1 MHVLWCFGK
10 GLCQSCLFDDNC
22 RYCDHNL
29 ACVFEDKSLTS
40 SGTNHPR
47 TRIVIC
53 CIVGLTNQQCYWRFE
68 ELILDKPVCYTV
80 SKILYHWI
88 CNSDKGWWPFVQNGV
103 NEVQR
108 LIPADQWRHCPGSY
122 NPVDVPFRGRTLIEL
137 MDNHLWFHGPDWL
150 LVNNSEEKDPDVSEI
165 THNLLNTEF
174 YGISNLI

>member
-1 MHVLWCFGK
+1 M
-10 GLCQSCLFDDNC
+10 
-22 RYCDHNL
+22 
-29 ACVFEDKSLTS
+29 
-40 SGTNHPR
+40 
-47 TRIVIC
+47 
-53 CIVGLTNQQCYWRFE
+53 
-68 ELILDKPVCYTV
+68 DKPVCYTV

-122 NPVDVPFRGRTLIEL
+122 NPVDVSFRGRTLIEL

-174 YGISNLI
+174 YGISNLIQLLNHSEITHLSQVTAHVLLLVQKLKGSTPSVCELIAYSETLWVIRTQISLQSN